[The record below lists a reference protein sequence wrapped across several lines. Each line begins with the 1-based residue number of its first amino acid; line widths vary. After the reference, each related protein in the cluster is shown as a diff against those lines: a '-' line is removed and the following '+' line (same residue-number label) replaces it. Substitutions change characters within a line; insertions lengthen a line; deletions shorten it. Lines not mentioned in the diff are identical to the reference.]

1 MNGITT
7 RIATAADVAAIATI
21 YAEQVNFGTATFETI
36 PPDETEMARRMVA
49 LVEDGYPYFVACEKD
64 GVVGY
69 GYAGPY
75 RPRSAYRTT
84 VEDSIYLAP
93 IARGRGIGG
102 TLLRL
107 LIDECARR
115 GFRQMIAVIGDI
127 QNQASIRL
135 HTAAGFSPVGTLKNV
150 GYKQGRWLD
159 SVLMQLPIGDG
170 NSPNPPR
177 A

>member
-7 RIATAADVAAIATI
+7 RLAIAADVAAITTI
-21 YAEQVNFGTATFETI
+21 YAEQVNFGTATFEI
-36 PPDETEMARRMVA
+36 VPPDEMEMGRRMVA
-49 LVEDGYPYFVACEKD
+49 LVEAGYPYFVACEKD

-69 GYAGPY
+69 GHAGPY

-84 VEDSIYLAP
+84 IEDSIYLAP

-107 LIDECARR
+107 LIDECASR
-115 GFRQMIAVIGDI
+115 GFRQMIAVIGDV

-135 HTAAGFSPVGTLKNV
+135 HTAGGFAIAGTLKNV
-150 GYKQGRWLD
+150 GYKHERWLD
-159 SVLMQLPIGDG
+159 SVLMQRPIGDG
-170 NSPNPPR
+170 DSPNPPR